1 MIRFHKI
8 KEDIKKIDNPI
19 ELAGYLD
26 GIRVAAAL
34 YCKENYPDEVIF
46 ENGKLEDISVYG
58 MKDYLESEIT
68 E

>member
-58 MKDYLESEIT
+58 MKDYLESEVI